1 MIFYLLLKCWFNNCL
16 REACLLLETVSL
28 RRAMWLMG
36 ILFIMNCTEA
46 YGHVSNHIAWFDNSI
61 DVFIDHDDYSEW
73 GDTLLSCLYY
83 LLDQLHCQICSCTVC
98 RKTPGKIMNTEWEN
112 IEAKFVSMSTSE
124 VPVSSKSEVPNASST
139 SSSKVADESGAT
151 SKQAPKGD
159 ETAELLAKLE
169 AANK

>member
-1 MIFYLLLKCWFNNCL
+1 
-16 REACLLLETVSL
+16 
-28 RRAMWLMG
+28 
-36 ILFIMNCTEA
+36 
-46 YGHVSNHIAWFDNSI
+46 
-61 DVFIDHDDYSEW
+61 
-73 GDTLLSCLYY
+73 
-83 LLDQLHCQICSCTVC
+83 
-98 RKTPGKIMNTEWEN
+98 MNTEWEN